1 MCSQIE
7 LLFTLFL
14 LTIQNNLGL
23 WKSNI
28 SFALA
33 LISIMSVVL
42 AIKICVITCINML
55 DELVNLKIM
64 TNPSYNLSLGVGKE
78 LQKDSSFPK

>member
-1 MCSQIE
+1 
-7 LLFTLFL
+7 
-14 LTIQNNLGL
+14 
-23 WKSNI
+23 
-28 SFALA
+28 
-33 LISIMSVVL
+33 MSVVL